1 MKSMVAR
8 RPSYKA
14 PAGFWLLRLGPWTQL
29 VSRRSFIAG
38 VLLLLL
44 LACACLAS
52 LALGGSRSIP
62 VKDVL
67 LVLAGQGD
75 TVSQLLINT
84 LRMPRILAAVLTGA
98 ALGAAGCLMQTL
110 ARNRLATPGIVGL
123 DNGATAFAV
132 ASIVAT
138 STSLLPSVLALSG
151 AATAAVLTFAMASG
165 SGSRGYR
172 FIVTGIGVGAMF
184 SALTNLMLSQAPIDA
199 ANRAYPWTVG
209 SLNGASPVA
218 ITALAAGLFFGL
230 PWACLLG
237 RQLAA
242 MGFSERVSISLGV
255 RLGVLRVTT
264 LAATVWLTAL
274 GVAVAGPIGL
284 VALIAPEIARYL
296 ARQRGVPVL
305 NSAWSGSLL
314 MVVADWIGRN
324 IMSPIEVPVGIVMA
338 IIGGPYLIWIV
349 LRQPDRRVR

>member
-1 MKSMVAR
+1 MKSLLVR
-8 RPSYKA
+8 RPSHTA
-14 PAGFWLLRLGPWTQL
+14 PVGFWLLHLGPWTQL
-29 VSRRSFIAG
+29 ISRRSFGAG
-38 VLLLLL
+38 AFLLLLL
-44 LACACLAS
+44 VCACLVS
-52 LALGGSRSIP
+52 LTFGGSRPIP
-62 VKDVL
+62 VKDAL

-75 TVSQLLINT
+75 AVSRLLVNT
-84 LRMPRILAAVLTGA
+84 LRMPRILAAVLTF
-98 ALGAAGCLMQTL
+98 AL
-110 ARNRLATPGIVGL
+110 
-123 DNGATAFAV
+123 
-132 ASIVAT
+132 
-138 STSLLPSVLALSG
+138 
-151 AATAAVLTFAMASG
+151 ASG

-209 SLNGASPVA
+209 SLNGTSPGA
-218 ITALAAGLFFGL
+218 IMALAAGLSIGL

-255 RLGVLRVTT
+255 RVSVLRLTT
-264 LAATVWLTAL
+264 LAVTVWLTAL
-274 GVAVAGPIGL
+274 GVAVAGPVGL

-305 NSAWSGSLL
+305 SSAWSGELL
-314 MVVADWIGRN
+314 MVVADWAGRN
-324 IMSPIEVPVGIVMA
+324 ILSPIEVPVGIVMA

-349 LRQPDRRVR
+349 LCQPDRRVQ

>member
-1 MKSMVAR
+1 MKSMVVR
-8 RPSYKA
+8 RPSHMA

-29 VSRRSFIAG
+29 VSRRSFVAG
-38 VLLLLL
+38 ALLLLL
-44 LACACLAS
+44 LACACLVS
-52 LALGGSRSIP
+52 LTFGGSRPIP
-62 VKDVL
+62 VKDAL

-75 TVSQLLINT
+75 AVSRLLINS

-138 STSLLPSVLALSG
+138 STSLLPSILALSG
-151 AATAAVLTFAMASG
+151 AATAAVLTFALASG

-209 SLNGASPVA
+209 SLNGTSAVA
-218 ITALAAGLFFGL
+218 IRALAAGLFFGL

-255 RLGVLRVTT
+255 RLGALRMTT

-274 GVAVAGPIGL
+274 GVAVAGPVGL

-296 ARQRGVPVL
+296 AKQRGVPVL
-305 NSAWSGSLL
+305 NSAWSGALL
-314 MVVADWIGRN
+314 MVVADWAGRN
-324 IMSPIEVPVGIVMA
+324 ILSPIEVPVGIVMA

-349 LRQPDRRVR
+349 LRQPDRRVQ

>member
-1 MKSMVAR
+1 MPRLAR
-8 RPSYKA
+8 LDSW
-14 PAGFWLLRLGPWTQL
+14 GL
-29 VSRRSFIAG
+29 
-38 VLLLLL
+38 
-44 LACACLAS
+44 
-52 LALGGSRSIP
+52 P
-62 VKDVL
+62 VKDAL
-67 LVLAGQGD
+67 LVLADQGD
-75 TVSQLLINT
+75 AVSRLLINT
-84 LRMPRILAAVLTGA
+84 LRMPRILAAVST
-98 ALGAAGCLMQTL
+98 GAAGCLMQTL

-138 STSLLPSVLALSG
+138 STSLLPSILALSG
-151 AATAAVLTFAMASG
+151 AATAVVLTFALASG

-209 SLNGASPVA
+209 SLNGTSAVA
-218 ITALAAGLFFGL
+218 IRALAAGLFFGS

-237 RQLAA
+237 RRLAA

-255 RLGVLRVTT
+255 RLTT

-274 GVAVAGPIGL
+274 GVAVVGPVGL

-305 NSAWSGSLL
+305 NSAWSGALL
-314 MVVADWIGRN
+314 MVVADLAGRN
-324 IMSPIEVPVGIVMA
+324 NLSPIEVPVGIVMA

-349 LRQPDRRVR
+349 LRQPDRRVQ

>member
-1 MKSMVAR
+1 
-8 RPSYKA
+8 
-14 PAGFWLLRLGPWTQL
+14 
-29 VSRRSFIAG
+29 
-38 VLLLLL
+38 
-44 LACACLAS
+44 
-52 LALGGSRSIP
+52 
-62 VKDVL
+62 
-67 LVLAGQGD
+67 
-75 TVSQLLINT
+75 
-84 LRMPRILAAVLTGA
+84 
-98 ALGAAGCLMQTL
+98 MQTL

-132 ASIVAT
+132 ASIVT
-138 STSLLPSVLALSG
+138 MSTSMMPSVLALSG
-151 AATAAVLTFAMASG
+151 AATAAVLTFALASG

-209 SLNGASPVA
+209 SLNGTSPGA
-218 ITALAAGLFFGL
+218 IMALAAGLSIGL

-255 RLGVLRVTT
+255 RVSVLRLTT
-264 LAATVWLTAL
+264 LAVTVWLTACWPG
-274 GVAVAGPIGL
+274 GV
-284 VALIAPEIARYL
+284 IAPEIARYL

-305 NSAWSGSLL
+305 SSAWSGELL
-314 MVVADWIGRN
+314 MVVADWAGRN
-324 IMSPIEVPVGIVMA
+324 ILSPIEVPVGIVMA

-349 LRQPDRRVR
+349 LCQPDRRVQ

>member
-1 MKSMVAR
+1 M
-8 RPSYKA
+8 
-14 PAGFWLLRLGPWTQL
+14 
-29 VSRRSFIAG
+29 
-38 VLLLLL
+38 
-44 LACACLAS
+44 
-52 LALGGSRSIP
+52 
-62 VKDVL
+62 
-67 LVLAGQGD
+67 
-75 TVSQLLINT
+75 
-84 LRMPRILAAVLTGA
+84 
-98 ALGAAGCLMQTL
+98 GAAGCLMQTL

-132 ASIVAT
+132 ASIVT
-138 STSLLPSVLALSG
+138 MSTSMMPSVLALSG
-151 AATAAVLTFAMASG
+151 AATAAVLTFALASG

-209 SLNGASPVA
+209 SLNGTSPGA
-218 ITALAAGLFFGL
+218 IMALAAGLSIGL

-255 RLGVLRVTT
+255 RVSVLRLTT
-264 LAATVWLTAL
+264 LAVTVWLTAL
-274 GVAVAGPIGL
+274 GVAVAGPVGL

-305 NSAWSGSLL
+305 SSAWSGALL
-314 MVVADWIGRN
+314 MVVADWAGRN
-324 IMSPIEVPVGIVMA
+324 ILSPIEVPVGIVMA

-349 LRQPDRRVR
+349 LCQPDRRVQ

>member
-1 MKSMVAR
+1 
-8 RPSYKA
+8 
-14 PAGFWLLRLGPWTQL
+14 
-29 VSRRSFIAG
+29 
-38 VLLLLL
+38 LLL
-44 LACACLAS
+44 LACACLVS
-52 LALGGSRSIP
+52 LTFGGSRPIP
-62 VKDVL
+62 VKDAL

-75 TVSQLLINT
+75 AVSRLLINT
-84 LRMPRILAAVLTGA
+84 LRMPRILAAVLTGAALGA

-132 ASIVAT
+132 ASILAT
-138 STSLLPSVLALSG
+138 STSLLPSMLALSG
-151 AATAAVLTFAMASG
+151 AATAAVLTFALASG

-209 SLNGASPVA
+209 SLNGTSVVA
-218 ITALAAGLFFGL
+218 IRALAAGLFFGL

-255 RLGVLRVTT
+255 RLGALRMTT

-274 GVAVAGPIGL
+274 GVAVAGPVGL

-296 ARQRGVPVL
+296 ARQGGVPVL
-305 NSAWSGSLL
+305 NSAWSGALL
-314 MVVADWIGRN
+314 MVVADWAGRN
-324 IMSPIEVPVGIVMA
+324 ILSPIEVPVGIVMA

-349 LRQPDRRVR
+349 LRQPDRRVQ